1 MVTTLFLMTLLAQGS
16 GSTAPPV
23 APGIEDR
30 PFLVTKSVDA
40 TVVDIT
46 SNVVVVKEVAKNG
59 KVKIYELRIDP
70 KMQLSADKKTE
81 LGQVKRRIVLADF
94 KPGSFVRLT
103 WIPESNIVVS
113 LRFIPE
119 KPAKRA

>member
-1 MVTTLFLMTLLAQGS
+1 MTLLAQGS